1 MWFAVA
7 CVQLML
13 GDIQEARVS
22 AGNVQD
28 RDLLTM
34 LKGLCSFSEGEYKC
48 GFDCI
53 LQINPLKYMQIW

>member
-13 GDIQEARVS
+13 GDVEEARVS
-22 AGNVQD
+22 AGSVQD
-28 RDLLTM
+28 RDLLSL

-48 GFDCI
+48 GSDYVTQVCPS
-53 LQINPLKYMQIW
+53 LHLHV